1 MEGEKMSLE
10 HSPDNQ
16 TRLNW
21 RVAEFCDAFK
31 MGRTKFYGLV
41 SSGKLRIVKCGNTS
55 LITEAERLRFQQAM
69 EEGEV

>member
-1 MEGEKMSLE
+1 MSVE
-10 HSPDNQ
+10 HHPTEH

-41 SSGKLRIVKCGNTS
+41 AAGKIRTIKCGSTT
-55 LITEAERLRFQQAM
+55 LITEAEAQRFQSAL
-69 EEGEV
+69 EAGGV